1 MKRYVYLVCHLQT
14 IIKITIEYEYNK
26 INEIKQT
33 SNKKQIWRMKKKR
46 NFAMHAIIWWLSTF
60 WEWLKI
66 MNSGWNGMK
75 FCIIH
80 IIPETKLWSNL

>member
-14 IIKITIEYEYNK
+14 IAITIEYEYNK

-33 SNKKQIWRMKKKR
+33 SNKKTNLKNEKKR

-66 MNSGWNGMK
+66 MNSGWNGIK
-75 FCIIH
+75 FSKIH
-80 IIPETKLWSNL
+80 IILETELWTNL